1 MSDRGEELIEQ
12 RRAKL
17 ERLRARGR
25 DPYPAR
31 YQRTHT
37 TQQAADLLARQE
49 QEAAASGQEVSVAGR
64 VTAMRVMG
72 KRTFVDLRDGSGKVQ
87 ADLRQDVLGDDDY
100 DAFVDLVDLG
110 DFVGVTGSLFRTRT
124 GEPTIEAR
132 GYTILTKALRAPPEK
147 WHGLQDVEIRYR
159 QRYLDLIASAQVR
172 DIFQLRS
179 RIIAAVRRFLDEQG
193 FLEVETPVL
202 QPTAGGAAAKP
213 FVTYHNALDRS
224 LFLRIA
230 IELHLKR
237 LLVGGFERVY
247 EIGRVFRNE
256 GVSTKHNPEYTLLEA
271 YQAYADYEDIMRLVE
286 EMVAYVA
293 QQVLGSL
300 QLTYGDDKIDL
311 TPPWRRLT
319 LREAILDHS
328 GIDFEAHADAA
339 SLRGAMARLGV
350 EAPATAGR
358 GKLIDELLSTFVE
371 PKLIQPTFLLDYPVE
386 LSPLAKR
393 KPDNPNLVERFEG
406 FLAGREIANA
416 FSELNDPLDQRQRF
430 VEQARLRAAGD
441 EEAETVD
448 EDFLVA
454 LEHGMPPT
462 GGLGIG
468 IDRLVMA
475 FAGQQS
481 IREVILF
488 PQLRSRE

>member
-1 MSDRGEELIEQ
+1 MSDRGEELVEQ
-12 RRAKL
+12 RKAKL

-31 YQRTHT
+31 CQRTHT
-37 TQQAADLLARQE
+37 AQQAADLLARQE
-49 QEAAASGQEVSVAGR
+49 KEDGAPGQQVSVAGR

-72 KRTFVDLRDGSGKVQ
+72 KRAFIDLRDGSGKIQ
-87 ADLRQDVLGDDDY
+87 ADLRQDVLGDEEY

-110 DFVGVTGSLFRTRT
+110 DFVGVGGTLFRTRT
-124 GEPTIEAR
+124 GEPTIEAHD
-132 GYTILTKALRAPPEK
+132 YTILTKALRAPPEK
-147 WHGLQDVEIRYR
+147 WHGLQDVEVRYR
-159 QRYLDLIASAQVR
+159 QRYLDLIANAQVR

-179 RIIAAVRRFLDEQG
+179 RVIAAVRRFLDERG

-202 QPTAGGAAAKP
+202 QPAAGGAAAKP

-224 LFLRIA
+224 LFLRVA
-230 IELHLKR
+230 TELHLKR
-237 LLVGGFERVY
+237 LVVGGFERVY

-256 GVSTKHNPEYTLLEA
+256 GISTKHNPEYTLLEA
-271 YQAYADYEDIMRLVE
+271 YQAYADYQDIMRLVE
-286 EMVAYVA
+286 EMVAGVA
-293 QQVLGSL
+293 ERVLGSPR
-300 QLTYGDDKIDL
+300 LTSDDVQIDL

-319 LREAILDHS
+319 LREAILEHS
-328 GIDFEAHADAA
+328 GIDFESHADAA
-339 SLRGAMARLGV
+339 SLRRAMAGLGAD
-350 EAPATAGR
+350 APATAGR
-358 GKLIDELLSTFVE
+358 GKLIDGLLSTFVE
-371 PKLIQPTFLLDYPVE
+371 PKLVQPTFLLDYPLE

-416 FSELNDPLDQRQRF
+416 FSELNDPLDQRERF
-430 VEQARLRAAGD
+430 VEQARLRTAGD

-488 PQLRSRE
+488 PQLRSKE

>member
-1 MSDRGEELIEQ
+1 LGERGEELIEQ

-37 TQQAADLLARQE
+37 AQQATDLLARQE
-49 QEAAASGQEVSVAGR
+49 KEDGAPGQQVSVAGR

-72 KRTFVDLRDGSGKVQ
+72 KRAFIDLRDGSGKVQ

-100 DAFVDLVDLG
+100 NAFVDLVDLG
-110 DFVGVTGSLFRTRT
+110 DFVGVGGTLFRTRT
-124 GEPTIEAR
+124 GEPTIEAHD
-132 GYTILTKALRAPPEK
+132 YTILTKALRAPPEK
-147 WHGLQDVEIRYR
+147 WHGLQDVEVRYR
-159 QRYLDLIASAQVR
+159 QRYLDLIANSQVR

-179 RIIAAVRRFLDEQG
+179 RVIVAIRRFLDERG

-202 QPTAGGAAAKP
+202 QPAAGGAAAKP

-237 LLVGGFERVY
+237 LVVGGFERVY

-256 GVSTKHNPEYTLLEA
+256 GISTKHNPEYTMLEA

-286 EMVAYVA
+286 EMVAHVA
-293 QQVLGSL
+293 QQVLGSRH
-300 QLTYGDDKIDL
+300 LTYGDAQIDL

-319 LREAILDHS
+319 LREAILEHS
-328 GIDFEAHADAA
+328 SIDFEAHADAA
-339 SLRGAMARLGV
+339 SLRRAMAGLGV

-358 GKLIDELLSTFVE
+358 GKLIDALLSTFVE
-371 PKLIQPTFLLDYPVE
+371 PKLIQPTFLLDYPIE

-393 KPDNPNLVERFEG
+393 KPDNPNLAERFEG
-406 FLAGREIANA
+406 FLAGREFVNA
-416 FSELNDPLDQRQRF
+416 FSELNDPLDQRERF
-430 VEQARLRAAGD
+430 LEQAHLRAAGD

-481 IREVILF
+481 IRDVILF
-488 PQLRSRE
+488 PQLRSRD

>member
-1 MSDRGEELIEQ
+1 MGERGEELVEQ
-12 RRAKL
+12 RKAKL

-37 TQQAADLLARQE
+37 AQQAADLLAVQE
-49 QEAAASGQEVSVAGR
+49 KEDGAPGQEISVAGR

-72 KRTFVDLRDGSGKVQ
+72 KRTFIDLRDGSGKVQ
-87 ADLRQDVLGDDDY
+87 ADLRQDILGDDEY
-100 DAFVDLVDLG
+100 NAFVDLVDLG
-110 DFVGVTGSLFRTRT
+110 DFVGVSGTLFRTRT
-124 GEPTIEAR
+124 GEPTIEAHS
-132 GYTILTKALRAPPEK
+132 YTILTKALRAPPEK
-147 WHGLQDVEIRYR
+147 WHGLQDVEVRYR

-172 DIFQLRS
+172 DIFYLRS
-179 RIIAAVRRFLDEQG
+179 RVVAAIRRFLDERG

-202 QPTAGGAAAKP
+202 QPAAGGAAAKP

-224 LFLRIA
+224 LFLRVA
-230 IELHLKR
+230 TELHLKR
-237 LLVGGFERVY
+237 LVVGGFERVY

-256 GVSTKHNPEYTLLEA
+256 GISTKHNPEYTLLEA

-286 EMVAYVA
+286 EMVGHVA
-293 QQVLGSL
+293 EQVLGSL
-300 QLTYGDDKIDL
+300 RLTYGDAQIDL

-319 LREAILDHS
+319 LREAIQEHS

-339 SLRGAMARLGV
+339 SLRRAMAGLAV

-371 PKLIQPTFLLDYPVE
+371 PKLIQPTFLLDYPLE

-416 FSELNDPLDQRQRF
+416 FSELNDPLDQRERF

-441 EEAETVD
+441 EEAEAVD

>member
-1 MSDRGEELIEQ
+1 LGERGEELVEQ
-12 RRAKL
+12 RKAKL

-37 TQQAADLLARQE
+37 AQQAADLLAVQE
-49 QEAAASGQEVSVAGR
+49 KEDGAPGQEISVAGR

-72 KRTFVDLRDGSGKVQ
+72 KRTFIDLRDGSGKVQ
-87 ADLRQDVLGDDDY
+87 ADLRQDILGDDEY
-100 DAFVDLVDLG
+100 NAFVDLVDLG
-110 DFVGVTGSLFRTRT
+110 DFVGVSGTLFRTRT
-124 GEPTIEAR
+124 GEPTIEAHS
-132 GYTILTKALRAPPEK
+132 YTILTKALRAPPEK
-147 WHGLQDVEIRYR
+147 WHGLQDVEVRYR

-172 DIFQLRS
+172 DIFYLRS
-179 RIIAAVRRFLDEQG
+179 RVVAAIRRFLDERG

-202 QPTAGGAAAKP
+202 QPAAGGAAAKP

-224 LFLRIA
+224 LFLRVA
-230 IELHLKR
+230 TELHLKR
-237 LLVGGFERVY
+237 LVVGGFERVY

-256 GVSTKHNPEYTLLEA
+256 GISTKHNPEYTLLEA

-286 EMVAYVA
+286 EMVGHVA
-293 QQVLGSL
+293 EQVLGSL
-300 QLTYGDDKIDL
+300 RLTYGDAQIDL

-319 LREAILDHS
+319 LREAIQEHS

-339 SLRGAMARLGV
+339 SLRRAMAGLAV

-371 PKLIQPTFLLDYPVE
+371 PKLIQPTFLLDYPLE

-416 FSELNDPLDQRQRF
+416 FSELNDPLDQRERF

-441 EEAETVD
+441 EEAEAVD